1 MENTN
6 LTGMSLHELERFAE
20 SLGEKKFRG
29 RQLFS
34 WIYEKRANS
43 FSEMTNLAKPLREKL
58 ERDAAVGHLEL
69 VEKTESK
76 HTGTHKFL
84 FRLRDEHLV
93 ESVYIPDE
101 DRRTLCISSQVGCAL
116 NCAFCATAKL
126 KFKRNLDAGEIVD
139 QVLFVERDL
148 GIELTNIVFMGM
160 GEPFMN
166 YENVIRA
173 AHLINHPD
181 GIGIGTR
188 HIVISTAGVVKNI
201 YRYADEGHKYRLA
214 VSLNSPYDDER
225 QSIMPVAKKWN
236 MEELINAVRYYTKR
250 SKQILTFEYVLFD
263 GLNDTPEHA
272 TALKKLVSPLN
283 CKLNLIPYNSV
294 LDQFKRPSAKRM
306 ELFMQQLHPLNAPV
320 SVRWS
325 KGDDI
330 NAACGQLAGKYK
342 KSG

>member
-1 MENTN
+1 MENLN

-76 HTGTHKFL
+76 QSGTHKFL
-84 FRLRDEHLV
+84 FKLKDEHLV

-126 KFKRNLDAGEIVD
+126 KFKRNLDTGEIVD

-166 YENVIRA
+166 YENVIHA

-250 SKQILTFEYVLFD
+250 SKQMLTFEYVLFD
-263 GLNDTPEHA
+263 GLNDSAEHA
-272 TALKKLVSPLN
+272 SALKKLVSPLN

-330 NAACGQLAGKYK
+330 SAACGQLAGKYK